1 MRSRN
6 TIGFSGLDSESRSE
20 KTGGA
25 GSAPWTGR
33 FPENFSGAKFA
44 VEAPGTGIT
53 FAPMGG
59 AKSSSELTGLLLL
72 IPLGIS
78 IGVGGLMALFIVRT
92 VQDHLKYRRRANAS
106 RHGDRLS
113 RPIRAL
119 LFERPGRWLAV
130 KSASAKTVQTA
141 LGLSDGL
148 PCSWDEGLVEA
159 RDEKLFISPPVD
171 GWVLVVGSSLP
182 DPADD
187 PDECFHFLRRISLE
201 LGHVQYFGV
210 NRVVNHHAWAIVDS
224 GDVFRA
230 YAWAEEVLWNQGIM
244 TAAER
249 ELKLMCL
256 AYGAVSTR
264 GAEGQAHNCERVSRL
279 AAEWSVDPAVV
290 AAEAAEGEPGIVG
303 HAPRCR

>member
-1 MRSRN
+1 M
-6 TIGFSGLDSESRSE
+6 E
-20 KTGGA
+20 GA
-25 GSAPWTGR
+25 NPSP
-33 FPENFSGAKFA
+33 
-44 VEAPGTGIT
+44 
-53 FAPMGG
+53 
-59 AKSSSELTGLLLL
+59 ELTGLLLL
-72 IPLGIS
+72 IPLGMS
-78 IGVGGLMALFIVRT
+78 IGVGGLMTLFIVRT
-92 VQDHLKYRRRANAS
+92 VQERLKFSRRASAARLGN
-106 RHGDRLS
+106 RLS

-130 KSASAKTVQTA
+130 RSSSSKTVQTA

-148 PCSWDEGLVEA
+148 PCSWDEGLAEA

-187 PDECFHFLRRISLE
+187 PDECFHFLRRISVE

-230 YAWAEEVLWNQGIM
+230 YAWADEVLWNQGVM

-249 ELKLMCL
+249 ELKMVCS
-256 AYGAVSTR
+256 AYGAVSPR
-264 GAEGQAHNCERVSRL
+264 GSEDPARNCEKLTRL
-279 AAEWSVDPAVV
+279 AAEWSVDPAMV
-290 AAEAAEGEPGIVG
+290 AEEVAEGESGIVG